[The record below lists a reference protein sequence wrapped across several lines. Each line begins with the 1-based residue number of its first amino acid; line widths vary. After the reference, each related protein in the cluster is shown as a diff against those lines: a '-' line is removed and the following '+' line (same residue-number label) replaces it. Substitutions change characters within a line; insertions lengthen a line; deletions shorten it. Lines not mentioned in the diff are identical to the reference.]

1 VAEARRVGARRG
13 LVATLAFATG
23 ALASAACGTDDGGPV
38 FDLGP
43 RDVGFRDA
51 APRDTGVEPI
61 DDGDGGVIIVDTGV
75 PPCSVQPTMTSIH
88 ADFLA
93 RPTCAV
99 SGCHGGTSGGV
110 GGLSFG
116 KSKSEVR
123 RDLLDGN
130 TTGGPSWPRFVV
142 AGQPDQSYLYAK
154 VLPASGVARMP
165 PFGDPPDPCIAQVI
179 RIWITNGA
187 LDD

>member
-1 VAEARRVGARRG
+1 MAEGARVGGRRVRIA
-13 LVATLAFATG
+13 
-23 ALASAACGTDDGGPV
+23 ALALSVCALAACGTDNGGPV

-61 DDGDGGVIIVDTGV
+61 DDGDGGVIVVTDTGV
-75 PPCSVQPTMTSIH
+75 PPCSVQPTMSSIH

-93 RPTCAV
+93 TPTCAV
-99 SGCHGGTSGGV
+99 SGCHGGTAGGI

-116 KSKSEVR
+116 KGKSDVR
-123 RDLLDGN
+123 RDLLEGN
-130 TTGGPSWPRFVV
+130 TTGGASWPKFVV
-142 AGQPDQSYLYAK
+142 PGQPDQSYLYAK
-154 VLPASGVARMP
+154 VLPAGGVSKMP
-165 PFGDPPDPCIAQVI
+165 PSGMPDPCIAQVI
-179 RIWITNGA
+179 RIWIANGA